1 MDLQALQNGSRNLDP
16 ATKSATIGAMK
27 KPSAATSPRAVLYCR
42 VSTADQVESGLGLE
56 VQRKRTRQYA
66 EMHGMEVVS
75 EVADE
80 GLSGASLKR
89 PGIQE
94 ALRMIGAGE
103 ADVLVVAKLDRL
115 TRSVGDL
122 ADIVEMFN
130 RKGASLASVSE
141 SLDTSSAAGRMMVNL
156 LGVFAS
162 FERER
167 IAERVAEAMGEKKG
181 RGEKV
186 SRWASIGKRID
197 PEGRVVQDDAESV
210 LVLRVREMKNE
221 RRMSFRRIAE
231 VLNAE
236 GIRTRY
242 GKPHH
247 AMSIH
252 RLVRAGAA

>member
-1 MDLQALQNGSRNLDP
+1 
-16 ATKSATIGAMK
+16 MK
-27 KPSAATSPRAVLYCR
+27 KPSAVSTVRAILYCR

-66 EMHGMEVVS
+66 EMHGMEVAA
-75 EVADE
+75 ELADE

-94 ALRMIGAGE
+94 ALRMIQAGE
-103 ADVLVVAKLDRL
+103 ADALVVAKLDRL

-122 ADIVEMFN
+122 ADIVEMFT
-130 RKGASLASVSE
+130 RKGAALASVSE

-197 PEGRVVQDDAESV
+197 PEGKVVQDETERG
-210 LVLRVREMKNE
+210 LVLRVREMSLHH
-221 RRMSFRRIAE
+221 RMSYRRIAE

-236 GIRTRY
+236 GILTRY

-247 AMSIH
+247 AVSVH

>member
-1 MDLQALQNGSRNLDP
+1 MEVEALQSGSRIVDAATNL
-16 ATKSATIGAMK
+16 ATIGAMK
-27 KPSAATSPRAVLYCR
+27 KPSPSVLRAVLYSR

-66 EMHGMEVVS
+66 EMHGMAVVA
-75 EVADE
+75 ELGDE
-80 GLSGASLKR
+80 GISGASLKR

-94 ALRMIGAGE
+94 ALRMVREGE

-122 ADIVEMFN
+122 ADIVEMFA
-130 RKGASLASVSE
+130 KKDASLASVSE
-141 SLDTSSAAGRMMVNL
+141 SLDTGSAAGRMMVNL

-167 IAERVAEAMGEKKG
+167 IAERVAEAMGEMKG
-181 RGEKV
+181 RGQKV
-186 SRWASIGKRID
+186 SRWASLGQKV
-197 PEGRVVQDDAESV
+197 GDDGLVKEDETERS
-210 LVLRVREMKNE
+210 LVLRVREMKAVH
-221 RRMSFRRIAE
+221 RMSYRRIAE

-236 GIRTRY
+236 GITTRY

-247 AMSIH
+247 AVSVH
-252 RLVRAGAA
+252 RLAHAEAA